1 MNRAILIVICD
12 FLVSTMLSMMT
23 GMVPVHTGGT
33 GVGLD
38 EHTTRTLLADLA
50 ASQKELE
57 RVRAM
62 LREAAKR
69 AGSSNASQEAK
80 LRELTEKLVEN
91 LRQQQKLKQ
100 QLRRD
105 PETTG
110 KLSPARLQAE
120 LEKELRRRM
129 AAELTLRDRQED
141 LAGAR
146 AEAHDLRQANLAAGR
161 ELRQLAQENVKIQRE
176 NMKIQQEKIRI
187 QQQNIDAR
195 QETARI
201 QQQAAAAAVRLSAA
215 ERELAHSREA
225 EARTAADLA
234 GVRETLR
241 QMNARLGE
249 ASRDTRELQQSL
261 AFVTG
266 KFNVAERSVADY
278 KGQLTK
284 LRRELAR
291 RELAVGE
298 KDRQIFELKQ
308 LVRRNVTELSE
319 ARREVTV
326 TREKAVAA
334 VEREKAMKV
343 RLEEA
348 VRRSENN
355 VLRNYGNAAVRVDVA
370 LDEERLMLDQH
381 GGGTYYLPLVDFGGR
396 HLLVGSLRQLAG
408 GGGVPIIFNR
418 ITRLSYRLSAPAEG
432 ASSREYTGALL
443 SLPEE
448 RRVAALECSEPPA
461 GRTPLAVVT
470 AEELR
475 RRGLHNLYLFKSG
488 SFGRES
494 AELTGRCSLNPAE
507 ARAFLQIRNPE
518 RGASELRAEPGDFVL
533 TREGDFVGVVIAEE
547 QKDFGRFRQAL
558 VHLFPDREGAW
569 RGAERIALSKP
580 EGARYFEAFGERIR
594 RLLDERSAR

>member
-1 MNRAILIVICD
+1 VNRAILIVICD

-69 AGSSNASQEAK
+69 AGGANASQEAK

-91 LRQQQKLKQ
+91 LRQQQKLEQ
-100 QLRRD
+100 QLRRT

-110 KLSPARLQAE
+110 KLSPAQLQAE

-129 AAELTLRDRQED
+129 AAELALRDRQED
-141 LAGAR
+141 LAGIR
-146 AEAHDLRQANLAAGR
+146 AEARDLRQANLAAGR
-161 ELRQLAQENVKIQRE
+161 EIRQLAQEN
-176 NMKIQQEKIRI
+176 MKVQQEKVRIQQEKIRI
-187 QQQNIDAR
+187 QQQTIEAR
-195 QETARI
+195 QETARV
-201 QQQAAAAAVRLSAA
+201 QQQAAATAVRLTAA

-225 EARTAADLA
+225 EAKAAADLA

-249 ASRDTRELQQSL
+249 ANRDTRELQQSL

-266 KFNVAERSVADY
+266 KYNVAERTVADY
-278 KGQLTK
+278 QGQIAK
-284 LRRELAR
+284 LRREHSRL
-291 RELAVGE
+291 ELTIGQ
-298 KDRQIFELKQ
+298 KDRQIIELKQ
-308 LVRRNVTELSE
+308 LVVRNVTELSQ
-319 ARREVTV
+319 AKREVTAS
-326 TREKAVAA
+326 REKAVAA
-334 VEREKAMKV
+334 VEREKAMKNQ
-343 RLEEA
+343 LAEA

-355 VLRNYGNAAVRVDVA
+355 VLRDYGNAVVQVSVA
-370 LDEERLMLDQH
+370 IDEERLMLDQH
-381 GGGTYYLPLVDFGGR
+381 GGGTYFLPLVDFGGK

-418 ITRLSYRLSAPAEG
+418 ITRLAYHLSSTVKGAPAK
-432 ASSREYTGALL
+432 EYTGALL
-443 SLPEE
+443 SLPED
-448 RRVAALECSEPPA
+448 RRLAALECPKLPG

-470 AEELR
+470 AAELR
-475 RRGLHNLYLFKSG
+475 RRGLHNLYLFKPTSAG
-488 SFGRES
+488 KES
-494 AELTGRCSLNPAE
+494 AELAGRCSLDPAE
-507 ARAFLQIRNPE
+507 TRAVLRIRNPE

-533 TREGDFVGVVIAEE
+533 TREGDFVGVVVEE
-547 QKDFGRFRQAL
+547 AQKDFGRSRLAL
-558 VHLFPDREGAW
+558 VYLFPDRKTAW
-569 RGAERIALSKP
+569 RNAERIALTKP
-580 EGARYFEAFGERIR
+580 EGAKYFDTFGERIR
-594 RLLDERSAR
+594 HLLDDRSRR

>member
-69 AGSSNASQEAK
+69 AGSSDAAREAK

-91 LRQQQKLKQ
+91 LRQQQ
-100 QLRRD
+100 QLRRQLNRD

-110 KLSPARLQAE
+110 KLTPAQLQSE

-129 AAELTLRDRQED
+129 AAELSLRDRQED

-146 AEAHDLRQANLAAGR
+146 AEARELRQANLAAGR
-161 ELRQLAQENVKIQRE
+161 EIRELARENV
-176 NMKIQQEKIRI
+176 KIQQEKILI
-187 QQQNIDAR
+187 QQQNLEAQR
-195 QETARI
+195 EKGELQR
-201 QQQAAAAAVRLSAA
+201 QAAAAAVRLTAA
-215 ERELAHSREA
+215 ERELYHSREA
-225 EARTAADLA
+225 EAKAAADLA

-278 KGQLTK
+278 KGQLAK

-298 KDRQIFELKQ
+298 RDRRIAELKQ
-308 LVRRNVTELSE
+308 LVLRNVTELSE
-319 ARREVTV
+319 AKREVTV
-326 TREKAVAA
+326 NREKAVAA

-343 RLEEA
+343 RLDEA
-348 VRRSENN
+348 VRRTENN
-355 VLRNYGNAAVRVDVA
+355 VLRSYGNAAMRVEVA
-370 LDEERLMLDQH
+370 IAEERLMLDQH
-381 GGGTYYLPLVDFGGR
+381 GGGTYWLPLVDFNGR
-396 HLLVGSLRQLAG
+396 HLLIGSLRQLAG

-418 ITRLSYRLSAPAEG
+418 ITRLSYRLSSPLPG
-432 ASSREYTGALL
+432 AFPREYVGALL
-443 SLPEE
+443 SSPAE
-448 RRVAALECSEPPA
+448 RRIAALECSELPA

-475 RRGLHNLYLFKSG
+475 QRGLHNLYLFKST

-494 AELTGRCSLNPAE
+494 AELAGRCSLSTSE
-507 ARAFLQIRNPE
+507 GRVWLRIRNPE

-533 TREGDFVGVVIAEE
+533 TREGDFVGVVAAGE
-547 QKDFGRFRQAL
+547 QKDFGRQRSAL
-558 VHLFPDREGAW
+558 VCLFPDRDLW
-569 RGAERIALSKP
+569 RAAERISLVKP
-580 EGARYFEAFGERIR
+580 AGAKYYEAFGERVR
-594 RLLDERSAR
+594 RLLDDGTHR